1 MNLKQ
6 LEAFVKVARERNFSK
21 AAKDLFLT
29 QPTVS
34 AHIASLEKE
43 LNVRLFVRNTK
54 EVELSED
61 GKKLFYYAQQ
71 MVELEKQIEAEFD
84 KSRKE
89 SSSLIKIAASTVPSQ
104 YLLPE
109 VLACFGQLYPQIRLK
124 VMETDSKR
132 VAEQVAENQVDIGFT
147 GTVIEKRECVYLP
160 FYEDELVLIAPN
172 KEQYREYARQ
182 KGSVEWVKQE
192 NLILRE
198 EGSGTRTEA
207 EKKLKKMGIYRQDLH
222 IKASIENTETIKRL
236 VSGGVGISILS
247 KLAVKDKLT
256 SGEILGIPLEKEG
269 GKRNIHL
276 VYNKNFQLSDPA
288 KNFMELV
295 KKVYKAD
302 KCLCTSGEI

>member
-109 VLACFGQLYPQIRLK
+109 VLACFGQLYPRIRLK
-124 VMETDSKR
+124 VMETDSKK
-132 VAEQVAENQVDIGFT
+132 VAEQVAENQVDVGFT
-147 GTVIEKRECVYLP
+147 GTVIEKRECAYLP

-172 KEQYREYARQ
+172 KEKYREYARQ
-182 KGSVEWVKQE
+182 KRSLEWIKQE

-207 EKKLKKMGIYRQDLH
+207 EKKLKKMGLHSQDLH

-247 KLAVKDKLT
+247 KLAVKDKLM
-256 SGEILGIPLEKEG
+256 SGEIISIPLEKEG
-269 GKRNIHL
+269 GKRKIHL
-276 VYNKNFQLSDPA
+276 VYNKNFRLSNPA
-288 KNFMELV
+288 KNFIQIV
-295 KKVYKAD
+295 KKVYAKEI
-302 KCLCTSGEI
+302 CLRTSE

>member
-54 EVELSED
+54 GVELSED
-61 GKKLFYYAQQ
+61 GEKLFSYAQQ

-89 SSSLIKIAASTVPSQ
+89 SSSLIKIAASTVPAQ

-109 VLACFGQLYPQIRLK
+109 VLACFGRSYPHIQLK
-124 VMETDSKR
+124 VMETDSIR
-132 VAEQVAENQVDIGFT
+132 VIEQVAENRVDIGFT
-147 GTVIEKRECVYLP
+147 GTMTEKRECVYLP
-160 FYEDELVLIAPN
+160 FYEDELVLIVPN
-172 KEQYREYARQ
+172 KEKYRVYARQ
-182 KGSVEWVKQE
+182 EQGLEWIKQE
-192 NLILRE
+192 NLLLRE

-207 EKKLKKMGIYRQDLH
+207 EKKLKKMGLKKQDLH
-222 IKASIENTETIKRL
+222 IKASIGNTETIKRL
-236 VSGGVGISILS
+236 VSGGAGISILS
-247 KLAVKDKLT
+247 KLAVKDKVDTQEVL
-256 SGEILGIPLEKEG
+256 SIPLEGQE
-269 GKRNIHL
+269 GKRSIHL
-276 VYNKNFQLSDPA
+276 VYNKQFKLSKPA
-288 KNFMELV
+288 RDLIHTVQAIYCGAEQH
-295 KKVYKAD
+295 KAEV
-302 KCLCTSGEI
+302 L

>member
-172 KEQYREYARQ
+172 KEKYREYARQ
-182 KGSVEWVKQE
+182 KGSVEWVKKE

-276 VYNKNFQLSDPA
+276 VYNKNFQLSNPA
-288 KNFMELV
+288 KDFMELV